1 VFFYRFS
8 LVHARSIRG
17 KPPNSTIKRVASRH
31 FVAVQNPGYDRLS
44 RRFWNQMMTTGTVK
58 SFNPSKGYGFIKTE
72 GGADVFV
79 HLSAV
84 RTAGFRDLR
93 KGQKI
98 SFEIFDNQGK
108 AAARNLH
115 INGPA
120 DDDSGHNLS
129 LAEMG
134 PEITRCNMSQKK
146 TEQSAK
152 KRTWIARAALEA
164 ALAETVRGSDSRCE
178 GLIEIIV
185 ERVVPGSPDGAN
197 WAVKGVKYGKA
208 EREPCSAAISKFVEE
223 SQSEFEVSDWT

>member
-1 VFFYRFS
+1 MGFFFAKLKKKVIVFFFS
-8 LVHARSIRG
+8 SRRRHTRCSRDWSSDVCSSDLLSGLQER
-17 KPPNSTIKRVASRH
+17 RH
-31 FVAVQNPGYDRLS
+31 FVAVQDPGYDRLS
-44 RRFWNQMMTTGTVK
+44 RRFWNQMMTIGTVK

-93 KGQKI
+93 KGQKV

-115 INGPA
+115 INGSA
-120 DDDSGHNLS
+120 EDDSGHNLS

-152 KRTWIARAALEA
+152 KRTWIARAALE
-164 ALAETVRGSDSRCE
+164 
-178 GLIEIIV
+178 
-185 ERVVPGSPDGAN
+185 
-197 WAVKGVKYGKA
+197 
-208 EREPCSAAISKFVEE
+208 
-223 SQSEFEVSDWT
+223 

>member
-1 VFFYRFS
+1 
-8 LVHARSIRG
+8 
-17 KPPNSTIKRVASRH
+17 
-31 FVAVQNPGYDRLS
+31 
-44 RRFWNQMMTTGTVK
+44 MMTTGTVK

-93 KGQKI
+93 KGQKV

-108 AAARNLH
+108 AAARNLQ
-115 INGPA
+115 INGSA
-120 DDDSGHNLS
+120 EDDSGHNLS